1 MKKIIVLLL
10 AFISIIYI
18 GNNIPEE
25 DNIIPD
31 EAIRFRVIANS
42 NTVYDQNIKIQVRNT
57 VQNEIFKLIKDS
69 KTIDETRNILYEHQ
83 KELYEVTN
91 NKLKELGYDKDFNI
105 NYGYNYFPKKKY
117 KGITYKEGNYES
129 LVVTLGDGSGDNFW
143 CVLFPPL
150 CLLEAEDT
158 NNEVEYKFFVKE
170 LIDKYLK

>member
-42 NTVYDQNIKIQVRNT
+42 NTAYDQNIKIQVRNT